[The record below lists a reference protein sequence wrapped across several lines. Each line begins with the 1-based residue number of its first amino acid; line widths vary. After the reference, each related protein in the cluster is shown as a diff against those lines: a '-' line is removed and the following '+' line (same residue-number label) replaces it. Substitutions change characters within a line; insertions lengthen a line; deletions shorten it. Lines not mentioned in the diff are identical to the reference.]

1 MELFQQV
8 RGGMIVEEG
17 VATRL
22 AQWILVCALCEG
34 GLGVGVRGSYGR
46 VLCYVA
52 LIILIML
59 LKPDH
64 GFTRGR
70 ATKPGQTQCY
80 ACREFPKC
88 QNYVKIKVERSQRFR
103 LCPVHH
109 SPMDKPIPEPHGDR
123 DD

>member
-1 MELFQQV
+1 MT
-8 RGGMIVEEG
+8 VEEG

-34 GLGVGVRGSYGR
+34 GLRVGVRGSYGR

-59 LKPDH
+59 LKPDY

-70 ATKPGQTQCY
+70 STRPGQTQRY
-80 ACREFPKC
+80 ACRRFPYCDTRPVEIEFRPGF
-88 QNYVKIKVERSQRFR
+88 SLRFPP
-103 LCPVHH
+103 CPVHH
-109 SPMDKPIPEPHGDR
+109 LPMDQPVIEKPHGGC